1 MLHQRYRCRNWND
14 IDKAINMIMK
24 TDVGTEIELDL
35 KPENIGN
42 TENDKSGKMM
52 PIVCLLFTKLAPTS
66 KENKARKLT
75 KKFR

>member
-42 TENDKSGKMM
+42 TENEQRIEFVVNDDK
-52 PIVCLLFTKLAPTS
+52 
-66 KENKARKLT
+66 ER
-75 KKFR
+75 